1 MYCTVIIVIVF
12 GVDMHCIYI
21 MIIMI
26 ILAWTCLWLS
36 WSFIT
41 LTHDRN
47 KRFSH
52 LWSGNA
58 NDWGLILPDFT
69 WAGFSEGGP
78 NQSQLCA
85 DHVINLTVQTAWH
98 KVIASWWFWQVGKR
112 RDGLLIV
119 TIIMTRIIMI
129 TTERD
134 DDHVL
139 CWAFLSL
146 CAAGKIREGAPAPQ
160 NIRILH
166 RFIDDLHHSHSWSS
180 IGRHLVKFE
189 HLPKTAFG

>member
-1 MYCTVIIVIVF
+1 MILQDKIFLTILQGSIFHLDIVIIAVIF
-12 GVDMHCIYI
+12 LNINTWWKQ
-21 MIIMI
+21 MI
-26 ILAWTCLWLS
+26 
-36 WSFIT
+36 
-41 LTHDRN
+41 
-47 KRFSH
+47 SH
-52 LWSGNA
+52 LWIENR
-58 NDWGLILPDFT
+58 NFWGPVLPDFI

-134 DDHVL
+134 DDYDENVL

-180 IGRHLVKFE
+180 IGRHLVK
-189 HLPKTAFG
+189 TAFG

>member
-1 MYCTVIIVIVF
+1 MWLWSCLLSLRLWKCLKTGQIVKTRTILVPVEGKRYNHEGARLYMYCTVIIVIVF

-26 ILAWTCLWLS
+26 ILGHEHAYDYRS

-47 KRFSH
+47 KSFSH

-58 NDWGLILPDFT
+58 NDWGPILPDFSWT
-69 WAGFSEGGP
+69 GFSEGGP

-98 KVIASWWFWQVGKR
+98 KVIASWWFGRWQVGKR
-112 RDGLLIV
+112 RGGLLVV
-119 TIIMTRIIMI
+119 TIIMTRIIMC
-129 TTERD
+129 E
-134 DDHVL
+134 V
-139 CWAFLSL
+139 S
-146 CAAGKIREGAPAPQ
+146 Q
-160 NIRILH
+160 
-166 RFIDDLHHSHSWSS
+166 
-180 IGRHLVKFE
+180 
-189 HLPKTAFG
+189 

>member
-26 ILAWTCLWLS
+26 ILGHEHAYDYRS

-47 KRFSH
+47 KSFSH

-58 NDWGLILPDFT
+58 NDWGPILPDFSWT
-69 WAGFSEGGP
+69 GFSEGGP

-166 RFIDDLHHSHSWSS
+166 RFIDELHHSHSWSS
-180 IGRHLVKFE
+180 IGRHLVR
-189 HLPKTAFG
+189 TAFG

>member
-1 MYCTVIIVIVF
+1 MRAIVAIKSFQKLYTKTFIDMITNFHHQKPNSFSYSFISIMYCTIKILIVF

-98 KVIASWWFWQVGKR
+98 KVIASWWFGRWQVGKR
-112 RDGLLIV
+112 RGGLLVV
-119 TIIMTRIIMI
+119 TIIMTRIIMC
-129 TTERD
+129 E
-134 DDHVL
+134 V
-139 CWAFLSL
+139 S
-146 CAAGKIREGAPAPQ
+146 Q
-160 NIRILH
+160 
-166 RFIDDLHHSHSWSS
+166 
-180 IGRHLVKFE
+180 
-189 HLPKTAFG
+189 